1 MLQRKGPELIVEP
14 FSQDSADEIYIGDTL
29 HTFYKK
35 IHNLSP
41 YVGPWPTWVLGI
53 SCINC
58 IPIHI
63 NIPLGNVNSFIK
75 HPRNSA

>member
-1 MLQRKGPELIVEP
+1 
-14 FSQDSADEIYIGDTL
+14 
-29 HTFYKK
+29 
-35 IHNLSP
+35 
-41 YVGPWPTWVLGI
+41 VGPWSTWVLGI